1 MVVDCTFKGRAAARG
16 NSIIDTRIM
25 EIVADHTDGRTSM
38 MELIL
43 LLNRSRED
51 LTRHLDHLEREGLIS
66 PSNELRTG
74 GDFFAALLSYDI
86 TGEGR
91 RFLDDRFGMDYSFP
105 LEQLPLIH
113 HMI

>member
-1 MVVDCTFKGRAAARG
+1 MVANYMFKGRAAARG
-16 NSIIDTRIM
+16 NSVIDTRIM

-43 LLNRSRED
+43 LLDRSRED
-51 LTRHLDHLEREGLIS
+51 LKRHLEHLEKEGMIS
-66 PSNELRTG
+66 PTNELMAG

-91 RFLDDRFGMDYSFP
+91 ELLADKHGLDYSFP